1 MQPVRH
7 GTGVCR
13 QAGNSREK
21 QENDMKAC
29 VICAMKEEAAAV
41 AAVLSGKK
49 EFHGAH
55 CDGFKGS
62 IAGHDVTVTVSG
74 IGKVAAAVSA
84 VLQIEEE
91 KPDIVINS
99 GSAGALSK
107 DLRIGDA
114 VVSTEVA
121 YHDADLTVFG
131 YRPGQMA
138 GCAPRFTSDV
148 RLVKAAL
155 RAALPG
161 RSVRSGLIV
170 SGDQFL
176 STDSQKEKILSIY
189 PDALMGEMEGAA
201 IAHACTILNV
211 PFLIVRSASDSANG
225 ESPVK
230 FEEFLPTASEN
241 AAVITRTLLENI

>member
-1 MQPVRH
+1 MTPARSD
-7 GTGVCR
+7 TIAACER
-13 QAGNSREK
+13 QSGKE
-21 QENDMKAC
+21 ENEMKAC
-29 VICAMKEEAAAV
+29 VICAMKEEAEAV
-41 AAVLSGKK
+41 AAVLSDRK
-49 EFHGAH
+49 EFHWAH
-55 CDGFKGS
+55 GDGFRGV

-84 VLQIEEE
+84 VLTIKEEN
-91 KPDIVINS
+91 PDIVINS

-131 YRPGQMA
+131 YKPGQMA
-138 GCAPRFTSDV
+138 GCKPRFTSDV

-176 STDSQKEKILSIY
+176 STDSQKERILSIY

-241 AAVITRTLLENI
+241 AAIITRTVLESI

>member
-1 MQPVRH
+1 
-7 GTGVCR
+7 
-13 QAGNSREK
+13 
-21 QENDMKAC
+21 MKAC

-114 VVSTEVA
+114 VVSTEGA
-121 YHDADLTVFG
+121 Y
-131 YRPGQMA
+131 
-138 GCAPRFTSDV
+138 
-148 RLVKAAL
+148 
-155 RAALPG
+155 
-161 RSVRSGLIV
+161 
-170 SGDQFL
+170 
-176 STDSQKEKILSIY
+176 
-189 PDALMGEMEGAA
+189 
-201 IAHACTILNV
+201 
-211 PFLIVRSASDSANG
+211 
-225 ESPVK
+225 
-230 FEEFLPTASEN
+230 
-241 AAVITRTLLENI
+241 